1 MIWKIVVILSR
12 FFGNLYLG
20 MTVRRVIMVLGMAV
34 GLLQASGQVSSVA
47 TTDVDTTSVRQ
58 HVDSIPM

>member
-1 MIWKIVVILSR
+1 
-12 FFGNLYLG
+12 
-20 MTVRRVIMVLGMAV
+20 MVLGMAV